1 MKVYGEEQVRGMHGV
16 AGQPG
21 KVLGEAERQRQVKGV
36 VEAQPARDVVGVQ
49 RERTDVE
56 VQQAKAPAEVPDL
69 ISEER
74 AGTLLSVRGT
84 VAGWEMA
91 VGEARPPAAV

>member
-1 MKVYGEEQVRGMHGV
+1 MKAHDEEQVRGMHGV

-21 KVLGEAERQRQVKGV
+21 KVLDEAERPRQVKGV
-36 VEAQPARDVVGVQ
+36 VEAQPARDVLGVQ

-56 VQQAKAPAEVPDL
+56 AQQAKAPAEMPDL

-74 AGTLLSVRGT
+74 AGT
-84 VAGWEMA
+84 
-91 VGEARPPAAV
+91 